1 MDVGEAGQGTPFDSM
16 THEAMLAWLDRAN
29 SGAVKGASDRLLSAA
44 TEIKKVATELKD
56 RPQRVS
62 WEGEGA
68 KAFRTWSADLANA
81 TLRLGDFSSGVS
93 EWLAEASN
101 AIATAQAS
109 VPRTHAGAQAN
120 LDAARIARNDPDA
133 STVAREA
140 AETLIATQ
148 EANRQEAADQMRRL
162 AQAYAF
168 SAKKMDALERP
179 VFPPPPGAIVPDEA
193 DRRGAGGAEARGT
206 GGLPVGSGASYA
218 AGTEGRTVHAAGD
231 VAGTK
236 ASHVS
241 LPVVPVSS
249 RSTPVAMEIDGVAIL
264 PNAAAPPTQTSPTS
278 LGLGKTENGLSVT
291 APNTLAPTFGGG
303 AVPPQLSNGGKT
315 AGVPRTF
322 MPSAGAGPSG
332 TGPVARSPRDAGIV
346 GGRPVSQASGRPS
359 VGLPRGTAVGEGIHG
374 GRAPMAHGGSSGGAG
389 GAQNGIVGGRRL
401 AGETGGVVG
410 GRSQQPGRSVGRPF
424 TPGGSGLVRSTP
436 SAQGGRAIGP
446 IGRPGSP
453 AKPAESRR
461 EEGERPDYLVE
472 DEETWQQ
479 GGRRVVPPVIE

>member
-16 THEAMLAWLDRAN
+16 SHEDMLAWLDKAN

-148 EANRQEAADQMRRL
+148 ESNRQEAADQMRRL

-179 VFPPPPGAIVPDEA
+179 VFPPPPGAIVPPDDEHLNGGIDRSFGSSDAVEGVTGYAAKRA
-193 DRRGAGGAEARGT
+193 DGGAGVSETTAAFTPTAHAPSGAAASTMSRPVNTEIAGAVMLPDAPNAPTVPHAVPGGVKGDGMPPLVASPAVGGSVMLPKSNATGNRSLPGVRPPASST
-206 GGLPVGSGASYA
+206 GGPNTGSNPVGRPA
-218 AGTEGRTVHAAGD
+218 R
-231 VAGTK
+231 
-236 ASHVS
+236 
-241 LPVVPVSS
+241 
-249 RSTPVAMEIDGVAIL
+249 DG
-264 PNAAAPPTQTSPTS
+264 
-278 LGLGKTENGLSVT
+278 
-291 APNTLAPTFGGG
+291 
-303 AVPPQLSNGGKT
+303 
-315 AGVPRTF
+315 
-322 MPSAGAGPSG
+322 
-332 TGPVARSPRDAGIV
+332 GIT
-346 GGRPVSQASGRPS
+346 GGRQVTQPTGRPLS
-359 VGLPRGTAVGEGIHG
+359 GLPRGNVIGGETSHTGRPPMSHG
-374 GRAPMAHGGSSGGAG
+374 PTVGGSGG
-389 GAQNGIVGGRRL
+389 QSGIVGGRRL
-401 AGETGGVVG
+401 ASEAGGLVG
-410 GRSQQPGRSVGRPF
+410 GRPAQQGQASGRPF
-424 TPGGSGLVRSTP
+424 TPGGTGLVRGGGAAEGSRGT
-436 SAQGGRAIGP
+436 SGVGRGAGVNAQR
-446 IGRPGSP
+446 
-453 AKPAESRR
+453 RR
-461 EEGERPDYLVE
+461 ETRGESSERPDYLLE

-479 GGRRVVPPVIE
+479 GSRRVVPPVID